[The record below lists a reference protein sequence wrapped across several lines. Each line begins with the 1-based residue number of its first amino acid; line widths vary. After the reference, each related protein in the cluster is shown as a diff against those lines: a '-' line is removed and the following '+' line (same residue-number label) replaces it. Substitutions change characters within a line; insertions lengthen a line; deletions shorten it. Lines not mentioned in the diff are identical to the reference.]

1 LRFVIT
7 VRLPDGS
14 TIEVPSGERLLD
26 VIDEQEL
33 TGLPTA
39 CRGATCGTCLVRVQR
54 GRELLEPPA
63 DPERQ
68 TLATL
73 GRGPE
78 YRLACQLVCLGS
90 GEVELTRE
98 R

>member
-1 LRFVIT
+1 VIS
-7 VRLPDGS
+7 VRLPNGS

-39 CRGATCGTCLVRVQR
+39 CRGATCGTCLVRVHR
-54 GRELLEPPA
+54 GRELLEPA
-63 DPERQ
+63 REAERQ

-78 YRLACQLVCLGS
+78 YRLSCQLVCLGS
-90 GEVELTRE
+90 GAVELAKE